1 MDPSYPVAYTMFL
14 EYVIMKRD
22 DARRRTLEETLII
35 SDPKI
40 MVGKPV
46 IKGTRITVEHILTE
60 LANGLTVEQI
70 LTEYPHLTRQGIE
83 AALRFAAESVRVD
96 FVHPIDKV
104 SA

>member
-1 MDPSYPVAYTMFL
+1 M
-14 EYVIMKRD
+14 
-22 DARRRTLEETLII
+22 EEPLIV

-46 IKGTRITVEHILTE
+46 IKGTRITVEHILEE
-60 LANGLTVEQI
+60 LANGLTIEQI
-70 LTEYPHLTRQGIE
+70 LAEYPRLTRQDVQ

-96 FVHPIDKV
+96 FVHPIDQA

>member
-1 MDPSYPVAYTMFL
+1 M
-14 EYVIMKRD
+14 
-22 DARRRTLEETLII
+22 EETLIV

-46 IKGTRITVEHILTE
+46 IKGTRITVEHILEE
-60 LANGLTVEQI
+60 LANGLTIEQI
-70 LTEYPHLTRQGIE
+70 LAEYPRLTRQDVQ

-96 FVHPIDKV
+96 FVHPIDRA

>member
-1 MDPSYPVAYTMFL
+1 M
-14 EYVIMKRD
+14 
-22 DARRRTLEETLII
+22 EETMII

-70 LTEYPHLTRQGIE
+70 LTEYPHLTRQDIQ
-83 AALRFAAESVRVD
+83 AALRFAAESVRMD
-96 FVHPIDKV
+96 FVHP
-104 SA
+104 